1 MTGANTTVQ
10 AQRKTKV
17 GRVVSDKM
25 DKTIVVS
32 VERLARHRLYKRV
45 IRLSTKFKAHDPAND
60 ARIGDTVLIEE
71 SRPLSAT
78 KRWRLVSV
86 VQRAAEHGLPG
97 EAVVSEEAETT
108 EVIHAAAHPGRVHA
122 SESEAE
128 AGAATTVA
136 TDPDASS
143 DTSSADPVAASD
155 DEVPT

>member
-1 MTGANTTVQ
+1 
-10 AQRKTKV
+10 
-17 GRVVSDKM
+17 
-25 DKTIVVS
+25 
-32 VERLARHRLYKRV
+32 
-45 IRLSTKFKAHDPAND
+45 
-60 ARIGDTVLIEE
+60 
-71 SRPLSAT
+71 
-78 KRWRLVSV
+78 V